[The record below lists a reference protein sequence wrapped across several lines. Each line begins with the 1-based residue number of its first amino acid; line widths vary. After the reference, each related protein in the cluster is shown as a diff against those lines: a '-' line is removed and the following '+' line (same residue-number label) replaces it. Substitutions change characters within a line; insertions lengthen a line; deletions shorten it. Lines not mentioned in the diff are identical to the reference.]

1 MSNIPHIETIFV
13 IKKKHISKIFNTI
26 HDILLDYNFE
36 VEISQGFAYINEI
49 EDDNGENLSN
59 DTFFDIDS
67 KQDADKFIKILKE
80 HPTGGSLK
88 YSAIKGF
95 YETKDNPD
103 FYPYDLIVSY
113 YSLDNQT
120 IEGVLMTIREE
131 TYNYFE
137 SLFGEITKTIY
148 DKINPLKAYKR
159 RETNASEIGEKIL
172 ELYLKNDLTQSI
184 IKEQELEDIF
194 S

>member
-1 MSNIPHIETIFV
+1 MSDIPHIETIFS
-13 IKKKHISKIFNTI
+13 IKKCSTLKIVDSI
-26 HDILLDYNFE
+26 HKILLNYNFDI
-36 VEISQGFAYINEI
+36 EIYSGFGYINEV
-49 EDDNGENLSN
+49 EDDDDENLSDN
-59 DTFFDIDS
+59 ILFDIDS

-80 HPTGGSLK
+80 NPTGGSLK
-88 YSAIKGF
+88 YSAIRGF

-113 YSLDNQT
+113 YSFDNQT

-137 SLFGEITKTIY
+137 SLFDEINKTIY
-148 DKINPLKAYKR
+148 DEIKPLKAYKR
-159 RETNASEIGEKIL
+159 RETDASEIGEKIL
-172 ELYLKNDLTQSI
+172 ELYLKGNLTQSI
-184 IKEQELEDIF
+184 IKEQKLEELF